1 MTKLATF
8 ISGYSLSTVEIIKGY
23 TMVDWREDIKK
34 VLMQAGIKDK
44 PTTFLFSDIQIINE
58 LMIEDINNLLNS
70 GMLMYVDIY
79 LYIYIYICTYMHIQI
94 YIHT

>member
-1 MTKLATF
+1 MYLY
-8 ISGYSLSTVEIIKGY
+8 IHLRICIYSHIGY
-23 TMVDWREDIKK
+23 TMLDWREDIKK

-70 GMLMYVDIY
+70 GMFIYVCIY
-79 LYIYIYICTYMHIQI
+79 LYMCIYIYIHI
-94 YIHT
+94 YICNY

>member
-1 MTKLATF
+1 ML
-8 ISGYSLSTVEIIKGY
+8 
-23 TMVDWREDIKK
+23 DWREDIKK

-70 GMLMYVDIY
+70 GMFI
-79 LYIYIYICTYMHIQI
+79 
-94 YIHT
+94 